1 MSTLCLGGP
10 LERFRVFARAA
21 NAAFQNDYWY
31 IRYMYLEHFE
41 QIREGINL
49 IEHLIIHV
57 VISFWSNSRNHR
69 EWRWNQRRYEFQY
82 FNSTVHWLSVIQD
95 TILASKN
102 KQTIEQGYYTNR
114 ISKIWFFKK
123 LNWQGLACPQNI
135 WGILHH
141 ISEIFYLKKAHSIP
155 YRQTTGLGGTR
166 IIASDWEEIVNPPRL
181 TKPTY
186 CSLPTGERKKD
197 NHQTWSYQVEVSAL
211 LMDLVT
217 NVWKY
222 HLGPGRY
229 DNKSF
234 AWLHFWQPRFSERAV
249 HAVCFIKDRQRSGL
263 NLDLYQNEW

>member
-21 NAAFQNDYWY
+21 IAAFQNDYWY

-41 QIREGINL
+41 QIRDGINL

-69 EWRWNQRRYEFQY
+69 EWRWNRRRYEFQY

-186 CSLPTGERKKD
+186 CSLPTARKATIRPDHIKLKSLPFWWIWWQMFE
-197 NHQTWSYQVEVSAL
+197 NITWALEDTITKVLPDCIFDSQGLVKGLYTQSAL
-211 LMDLVT
+211 
-217 NVWKY
+217 
-222 HLGPGRY
+222 
-229 DNKSF
+229 
-234 AWLHFWQPRFSERAV
+234 
-249 HAVCFIKDRQRSGL
+249 
-263 NLDLYQNEW
+263 